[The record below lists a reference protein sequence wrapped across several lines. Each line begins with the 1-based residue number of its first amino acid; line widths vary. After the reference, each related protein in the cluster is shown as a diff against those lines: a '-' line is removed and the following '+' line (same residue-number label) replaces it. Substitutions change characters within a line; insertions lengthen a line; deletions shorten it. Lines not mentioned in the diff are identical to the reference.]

1 MKKIIAGF
9 AIAATVAFAGVAVAN
24 ECPLLIKQLRE
35 AKVADPKKAAEVK
48 KLTDEAEKLHQA
60 GKHADSVKKADEAAA
75 LAGVQLTHKK

>member
-35 AKVADPKKAAEVK
+35 AKVADPKKAEEVK